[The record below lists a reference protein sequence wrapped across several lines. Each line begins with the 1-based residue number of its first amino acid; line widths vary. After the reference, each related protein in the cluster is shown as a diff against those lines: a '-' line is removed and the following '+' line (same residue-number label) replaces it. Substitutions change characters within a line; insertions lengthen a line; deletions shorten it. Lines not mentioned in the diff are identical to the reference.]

1 MTATKTL
8 TPEDRAGPGLEPLT
22 PTRRTDDGISPAVRA
37 DTPRRDWFDQLW
49 NVLGSIRFGVILIA
63 LTAISVFVGTVIM
76 QAPGDVQASPE
87 LFAAWLLGP
96 RGRYG
101 EFWSYVFE
109 VLEFYRVF
117 QSLWFRGLLALLSLS
132 IMVNVASRTPGI
144 IAVVRRPPV
153 KVPARFFSRAPL
165 RITVSFPED
174 PAEIRPRL
182 SANLGLRGYRTI
194 DWDDGTALAV
204 YADRNRYGKYGTFAN
219 HLGIIIILG
228 AGVLGNVTGW
238 RENAFMVPEGTT
250 RAVGHDTGLVLRNEA
265 FIEEYFPNGTASDF
279 RSEVVVLKDGKEAA
293 RGIIRVNEP
302 LDVGSVR
309 FHQAF
314 FGPAVAMRVRNAE
327 GAVIY
332 DDSIALGFKYDGDGV
347 TRNGGNFVVGSRQFA
362 VFVLVPSASLQAPD
376 PVIPA
381 GSVRLEIFAPR
392 QPRPV
397 AVETLAQGER
407 REIAGFTY
415 EFVRESQFSG
425 LQVVDNPVVNV
436 IWIGSALMV
445 LGSMA
450 VFYLPLRRIWAR
462 IEASPNGG
470 SVVTLASAHV
480 NEVLFAHEF
489 NALGEHLA
497 RKGRGT
503 VVASVQPSAMGDRIE
518 AGS

>member
-1 MTATKTL
+1 MTATGTL
-8 TPEDRAGPGLEPLT
+8 TPEERADPGPELLAAT
-22 PTRRTDDGISPAVRA
+22 PKDEVTSPARGA
-37 DTPRRDWFDQLW
+37 ATPRRDWFDQIW
-49 NVLGSIRFGVILIA
+49 NVLGSIRFGVVLIA
-63 LTAISVFVGTVIM
+63 LTATSVFLGTVIM

-87 LFAAWLLGP
+87 LFAAWILGP

-101 EFWSYVFE
+101 EPWSSIFE
-109 VLEFYRVF
+109 ALELYRVF

-153 KVPARFFSRAPL
+153 KVPTRFFSRAPL
-165 RITVSFPED
+165 QVTVSFPVPPD
-174 PAEIRPRL
+174 GIRPQL
-182 SANLGLRGYRTI
+182 ATDLGRKGYRTI
-194 DWDDGTALAV
+194 AWDDGSALAI

-219 HLGIIIILG
+219 HLGLIIILG

-238 RENAFMVPEGTT
+238 REDAFMVPEGTT

-265 FIEEYFPNGTASDF
+265 FVEEYFPNGTASDF

-293 RGIIRVNEP
+293 RGTIRVNEP
-302 LDVGSVR
+302 LDVGTVR

-327 GAVIY
+327 GTIVY
-332 DDSIALGFKYDGDGV
+332 DDSTALGFKYDGDGV
-347 TRNGGNFVVGSRQFA
+347 TRNGGNFVLGNRQFA

-397 AVETLAQGER
+397 AVETLAQGEK
-407 REIAGFTY
+407 REIVGFTF
-415 EFVRESQFSG
+415 EFVRETQFSG

-436 IWIGSALMV
+436 IWIGAALMV
-445 LGSMA
+445 MGSMA

-462 IEASPNGG
+462 IETSPDGG

-489 NALGEHLA
+489 AALGEHLA
-497 RKGRGT
+497 KKGGGK

-518 AGS
+518 DGS